1 MNNKGS
7 WLTLNSL
14 INLFP
19 KVNDVLHCDFSIRHL
34 HTLEFFS
41 FALLGKPLGFPFHL
55 INYLPSLS
63 LVLASVRSGLAGG
76 LGLRDWGA
84 IADVRPLI
92 SFRGEKL

>member
-41 FALLGKPLGFPFHL
+41 FAFLGKPLGFPFHL

-63 LVLASVRSGLAGG
+63 LVLASVWSGLAGG
-76 LGLRDWGA
+76 AGYGRLGGYCRCFSA
-84 IADVRPLI
+84 IQ
-92 SFRGEKL
+92 F